1 MNLIQQLADYQNA
14 PIESLEAAKRGAN
27 PQISP
32 WVAGAILS
40 DRIEKQKRMAMGQ
53 GAAQG
58 PQPTVSDQQDQEV
71 AGIMGALNAP
81 QAQPAQQAQPEPV
94 MAAEGGLMDADVDP
108 SMFDFCG
115 GGIIAFDE
123 GGEAKSKEKTQEE
136 KDRETLSELWELIKG
151 ANRNAGAAIADVA
164 MLPIRGLAGAYD
176 TAVVRPMRAAGL
188 DAGYLSKHLVPEGVD
203 PSSMTPYY
211 DKYARGAEPKPAPK
225 EESKAAPKQ
234 KSHAELAAEY
244 EKALAD
250 GRAGASPSSK
260 PAPPAQPAPAKAAP
274 AAAPSGI
281 MASGAVQK
289 ALTTSPEWAT
299 LEEARKREFEAPE
312 MAKTP
317 GELAAEREAHL
328 KAQGI
333 TKKPWDLAAEQTAEL
348 RRIMGQETAD
358 RAAKREADLGRPT
371 YRRIIENMG
380 AGSFGQ
386 SGAAGTR
393 ANRKYQDEMD
403 AEDQRIKELNYN
415 RTLKLNEIDA
425 KAQELRY
432 NEATGD
438 VAAAQKNRQEL
449 AKLKREAQKDQA
461 AVAQVQATQR
471 QLAAAHDAQNAT
483 TLAAARE
490 RIGASGAL
498 TPKQIADIRD
508 KAYDNIQKQFDA
520 KGIGGLRLQ
529 QAKKKDP
536 QLFDRMVQEETDRLL
551 AAYTGS
557 TMPAPSATGA
567 GGKAHAKWGQA
578 QVVK

>member
-1 MNLIQQLADYQNA
+1 MNLIQQLAEYQNA
-14 PIESLEAAKRGAN
+14 PLPTLEAAKKGAN
-27 PQISP
+27 PNVSP

-40 DRIEKQKRMAMGQ
+40 DRLEKQKRMAMGQ

-58 PQPTVSDQQDQEV
+58 PMPTVDEQQDQEV

-81 QAQPAQQAQPEPV
+81 QAQPAQAAPQEPV
-94 MAAEGGLMDADVDP
+94 MAASGGLMDAPVDP

-123 GGEAKSKEKTQEE
+123 GG
-136 KDRETLSELWELIKG
+136 
-151 ANRNAGAAIADVA
+151 
-164 MLPIRGLAGAYD
+164 
-176 TAVVRPMRAAGL
+176 
-188 DAGYLSKHLVPEGVD
+188 GVD
-203 PSSMTPYY
+203 DAVY
-211 DKYARGAEPKPAPK
+211 DPVTGALISGGETRRGENQTVREALGIGNVENRRALEKAEEEARKA
-225 EESKAAPKQ
+225 AAPKPRSASNLSAGEKDKQ
-234 KSHAELAAEY
+234 SEYARLTKAGVPPELAAQ
-244 EKALAD
+244 LA
-250 GRAGASPSSK
+250 GMSPAAK
-260 PAPPAQPAPAKAAP
+260 PAAPAVAKPP
-274 AAAPSGI
+274 AAAPSGAGI
-281 MASGAVQK
+281 TAALGPVQK
-289 ALTTSPEWAT
+289 ALTNAPEWAT
-299 LEEARKREFEAPE
+299 LEEARKREFEAPKIGE
-312 MAKTP
+312 TAA
-317 GELAAEREAHL
+317 ELAAEKEAHL

-348 RRIMGQETAD
+348 RKIMGQETAD

-403 AEDQRIKELNYN
+403 AEDQRLKELNYN
-415 RTLKLNEIDA
+415 RMMKLNEIDA

-438 VAAAQKNRQEL
+438 VAAAQKNRQEI
-449 AKLKREAQKDQA
+449 ARLKREAQKDQA
-461 AVAQVQATQR
+461 SVAQVQATQR
-471 QLAAAHDAQNAT
+471 QLAASHDASNAT

-490 RIGASGAL
+490 RMGASGAL

-508 KAYDNIQKQFDA
+508 KAYDNINNKVKA
-520 KGIGGLRLQ
+520 GGVPLQ
-529 QAKKKDP
+529 MAMKKDP
-536 QLFDRMVQEETDRLL
+536 QMFERMVQEETNRLL
-551 AAYTGS
+551 ATYTGG

-567 GGKAHAKWGQA
+567 GGKSPTGWGKA